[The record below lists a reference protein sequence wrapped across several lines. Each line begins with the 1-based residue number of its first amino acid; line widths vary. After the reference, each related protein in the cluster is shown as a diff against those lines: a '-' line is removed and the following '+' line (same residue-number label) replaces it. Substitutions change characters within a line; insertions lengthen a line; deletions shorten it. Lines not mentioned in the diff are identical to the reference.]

1 MAVAVVERWPS
12 WRRAVSGGSTLR
24 TSFET
29 QGSYLD
35 GAGGGGKKYCKGWKS
50 LTTVTQDTPPP
61 SPPLQA
67 HRHLDSRLLISFTAI
82 LARPVSSRELKSF

>member
-35 GAGGGGKKYCKGWKS
+35 GGGGGGG
-50 LTTVTQDTPPP
+50 VRIIVRGGN
-61 SPPLQA
+61 
-67 HRHLDSRLLISFTAI
+67 H
-82 LARPVSSRELKSF
+82 

>member
-35 GAGGGGKKYCKGWKS
+35 GAGGGGGKNYCKGWKP
-50 LTTVTQDTPPP
+50 LTTLTTNSRYPPP
-61 SPPLQA
+61 GAQA
-67 HRHLDSRLLISFTAI
+67 FGFKASDYLHCHIG
-82 LARPVSSRELKSF
+82 

>member
-35 GAGGGGKKYCKGWKS
+35 GAGGGGEE
-50 LTTVTQDTPPP
+50 
-61 SPPLQA
+61 
-67 HRHLDSRLLISFTAI
+67 I
-82 LARPVSSRELKSF
+82 L

>member
-35 GAGGGGKKYCKGWKS
+35 GAGGGGVRIIVRGGN
-50 LTTVTQDTPPP
+50 
-61 SPPLQA
+61 
-67 HRHLDSRLLISFTAI
+67 H
-82 LARPVSSRELKSF
+82 

>member
-35 GAGGGGKKYCKGWKS
+35 GGGGGGGGKNYCKGWKP
-50 LTTVTQDTPPP
+50 LTTLTQDTPPP
-61 SPPLQA
+61 QA

>member
-35 GAGGGGKKYCKGWKS
+35 GPGGWGVRIIVRGGN
-50 LTTVTQDTPPP
+50 
-61 SPPLQA
+61 
-67 HRHLDSRLLISFTAI
+67 H
-82 LARPVSSRELKSF
+82 

>member
-12 WRRAVSGGSTLR
+12 WRRAVSGGSTLG

-35 GAGGGGKKYCKGWKS
+35 GAGGGGKNYFKGW
-50 LTTVTQDTPPP
+50 
-61 SPPLQA
+61 
-67 HRHLDSRLLISFTAI
+67 
-82 LARPVSSRELKSF
+82 

>member
-12 WRRAVSGGSTLR
+12 WRRAASGGSTLG

-35 GAGGGGKKYCKGWKS
+35 GAGGG
-50 LTTVTQDTPPP
+50 
-61 SPPLQA
+61 
-67 HRHLDSRLLISFTAI
+67 
-82 LARPVSSRELKSF
+82 

>member
-35 GAGGGGKKYCKGWKS
+35 GAGGGKNYCKGWN
-50 LTTVTQDTPPP
+50 PPP
-61 SPPLQA
+61 QA
-67 HRHLDSRLLISFTAI
+67 HRHLDSRLLITFTAI

>member
-35 GAGGGGKKYCKGWKS
+35 GPGGGRVRIIVRGGN
-50 LTTVTQDTPPP
+50 
-61 SPPLQA
+61 
-67 HRHLDSRLLISFTAI
+67 H
-82 LARPVSSRELKSF
+82 